1 MTVLK
6 VSKVSNPHA
15 VAGAIAGIV
24 RDHGLAVMQSIGAG
38 ATNQAVKAIAIA
50 RSFMKPEGVDLHCS
64 PAFVDVEFNG
74 ETRTALRF
82 EIFDLN
88 VPRVVSDSGATVSED
103 ATNATA
109 SEIRTFDDE
118 VGAVQSG

>member
-64 PAFVDVEFNG
+64 PAFVDVEFDG

-88 VPRVVSDSGATVSED
+88 VPRTAGAAVSAD
-103 ATNATA
+103 ATEAPA
-109 SEIRTFDDE
+109 LEIRSPGDE
-118 VGAVQSG
+118 VGAVTSG